1 MGKPDREAV
10 VKTVW
15 RFLKTL
21 KMELPSDLGIPLY
34 KNLYTNVH
42 STIIHSS
49 HKVEINAD
57 QGIQQTQNVVP
68 PHTGALFSPEK
79 GGSPDTCCNV
89 DGP

>member
-1 MGKPDREAV
+1 MWRNWNPGARLMGKPDGEAV
-10 VKTVW
+10 AKTVW

-49 HKVEINAD
+49 HKVETNGD
-57 QGIQQTQNVVP
+57 QGIQHTQNVVP
-68 PHTGALFSPEK
+68 PHTGALLSPEK
-79 GGSPDTCCNV
+79 G
-89 DGP
+89 